1 MSLLSIQTWP
11 AVAML
16 IVGIG
21 LIVAEFHLSAYGILG
36 IAGLLIA
43 FLGTE
48 SLVNP
53 PGFFSVL
60 PMTLILWIIGLGIVC
75 LGVVAT
81 IAWQTHRKKLT
92 LSSEVLIG
100 SIAEVIEDMQ
110 NKGWAKVHGETWQ
123 IRSSLPLAK
132 NQMVR
137 VISRKGLTLEVSP
150 VDADQHGE

>member
-1 MSLLSIQTWP
+1 MPMSLLSIQTWP

-53 PGFFSVL
+53 PGFFSAL

-100 SIAEVIEDMQ
+100 SIAEV
-110 NKGWAKVHGETWQ
+110 
-123 IRSSLPLAK
+123 
-132 NQMVR
+132 
-137 VISRKGLTLEVSP
+137 
-150 VDADQHGE
+150 